1 MKLQP
6 TRKSFENYVRLGFE
20 YASGKSLDKKSLLD
34 LKKISLI
41 DDAVLIVDDILDN
54 SKTRNGNPCLYLQ
67 KGLQSAIVQ
76 AELSKVEAIQSLI
89 KVMQLNKTKDSFQK
103 LVLEK
108 IFDFFKN
115 IYLGE
120 KLDLELCKSKSDVS
134 TILKKYNLMIKLFT
148 GGHIKFGLEIGQL
161 IANKKPEENL
171 SKIAEHAGIIRQ
183 VMDDF
188 NDYFNEHHEPF
199 GDFIN
204 EENRFPEIIYKKLNG
219 NRNQAIKLIKDKKF
233 NQARE
238 IILNEKA
245 RKEIFK
251 KCKLEF
257 NKIQKIQT
265 KFNKEILVEDFNI
278 ILTKK

>member
-1 MKLQP
+1 MKLQL

-20 YASGKSLDKKSLLD
+20 YGSGKSIDKKSLLD

-54 SKTRNGNPCLYLQ
+54 SKTRNGKSCLYLQ
-67 KGLQSAIVQ
+67 KGLQGAIVQ
-76 AELSKVEAIQSLI
+76 AELSKVEAIQSLT
-89 KVMQLNKTKDSFQK
+89 KVMQINKTKDSFQK

-120 KLDLELCKSKSDVS
+120 QLDLELCKSKSDIT
-134 TILKKYNLMIKLFT
+134 TILKKYNLMIKLST

-171 SKIAEHAGIIRQ
+171 SKIAEHSGIIRQ

-204 EENRFPEIIYKKLNG
+204 EENRFPEIIFKKQKG
-219 NRNQAIKLIKDKKF
+219 NRNQIIKLIKDKKIK
-233 NQARE
+233 QARE
-238 IILNEKA
+238 IILNEKV

-265 KFNKEILVEDFNI
+265 KFNKEILIEDFNT